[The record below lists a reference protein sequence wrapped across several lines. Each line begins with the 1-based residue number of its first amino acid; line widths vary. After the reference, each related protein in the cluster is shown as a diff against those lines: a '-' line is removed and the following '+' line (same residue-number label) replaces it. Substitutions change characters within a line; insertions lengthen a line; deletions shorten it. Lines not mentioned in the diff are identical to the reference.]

1 MKYTKPILL
10 SKLFL
15 SEFAKKD
22 IDETSIFWPLKV
34 VYNWFLKV
42 VVVYPY
48 SHAMKPNNFF
58 VNSSGNNTAL
68 AQMLAGFDTGIEG
81 ISSEK
86 KSLEE
91 SIVLYAKRR

>member
-1 MKYTKPILL
+1 MKFPANSKDGMRYEVYKTDITA

-48 SHAMKPNNFF
+48 SHAMKPNNF
-58 VNSSGNNTAL
+58 L
-68 AQMLAGFDTGIEG
+68 
-81 ISSEK
+81 
-86 KSLEE
+86 
-91 SIVLYAKRR
+91 